1 MNECSVCKEEFNQEE
16 IVREMPC
23 KHKFHENCIMPW
35 LKQHN
40 SCPTCRFELQT
51 DDTDYENKKKNANNN
66 NRI

>member
-1 MNECSVCKEEFNQEE
+1 MNECSVCKEEFIRDE

-23 KHKFHENCIMPW
+23 KHKYHENCIMPW

-40 SCPTCRFELQT
+40 SCPSCRYELQT

-66 NRI
+66 NRN